1 MAYIMKLT
9 PIKTNM
15 TEVELPNGSIV
26 LFSYK
31 TPVACHHY
39 NGKTYRTAKF
49 WSKTTSRH
57 INQWLDGREAEEIGQ
72 DFLDNLV

>member
-1 MAYIMKLT
+1 MKLN

-15 TEVELPNGSIV
+15 TEVELSNGTRV

-57 INQWLDGREAEEIGQ
+57 INQWLDGLDAEQIEQG
-72 DFLDNLV
+72 FLDNLV